1 LVGRQTELA
10 EIRELLSSTR
20 LLTLSGAGGCGKTR
34 LGLQAAVEC
43 LQLYS
48 GGTWFVDLAPVSD
61 PNQVVSAMTAAAG
74 LREQPGRSLL
84 ETAIEYFQ
92 PREVLL
98 VLDNCEHVVEAC
110 AWMVESLTR
119 RAPALTV
126 LATSREPLGVAGE
139 KVWRVPPLDEASA
152 VQLFEQRARQR
163 ANAFAVTPE
172 NASTVRAICT
182 RLDYIPLAIELAAPR
197 VALIPPDQIL
207 ERLDQRFQLRHP
219 TIRSAH
225 DPHRVHSLQ
234 PGGRGARPLRRPAPP
249 GHWCATQSRAPS
261 FMSLRM
267 HSNAWCAVRFGRNP
281 NEPGRKLASKIGS
294 RTSLAAVCATRS
306 RTRGIPSGRRSFGLP
321 GLGM

>member
-1 LVGRQTELA
+1 
-10 EIRELLSSTR
+10 
-20 LLTLSGAGGCGKTR
+20 
-34 LGLQAAVEC
+34 
-43 LQLYS
+43 
-48 GGTWFVDLAPVSD
+48 
-61 PNQVVSAMTAAAG
+61 M
-74 LREQPGRSLL
+74 
-84 ETAIEYFQ
+84 
-92 PREVLL
+92 
-98 VLDNCEHVVEAC
+98 DNCEHVVEAC

-163 ANAFAVTPE
+163 GNAFAVTPE

-234 PGGRGARPLRRPAPP
+234 PGGRGARPLRRPARP
-249 GHWCATQSRAPS
+249 GHWCATQSRALDARDREPRVVVEPDD
-261 FMSLRM
+261 L
-267 HSNAWCAVRFGRNP
+267 AVDVDGVAVEDWLVTHRRLVGP
-281 NEPGRKLASKIGS
+281 LDGTTQAEPDQ
-294 RTSLAAVCATRS
+294 
-306 RTRGIPSGRRSFGLP
+306 P
-321 GLGM
+321 